1 MNPRLVIAVTGL
13 AIHAV
18 AVIIKKNNKWEEKGR
33 KRGVKMIMCRPI
45 PGIWDIVV
53 K

>member
-18 AVIIKKNNKWEEKGR
+18 AVIVKKNNKWEEKRR